1 MLCGSLAGRG
11 VWGKMDTCV
20 CMAESLCCSFETIT
34 ALFVNQLYPN
44 TKLKKKK
51 KKVELANAGQKC

>member
-1 MLCGSLAGRG
+1 
-11 VWGKMDTCV
+11 MDTCV